1 MSRFYSDTYKWS
13 LYEKYRNGFTLTELC
28 EISGVT
34 DKPLREWFRQIDF
47 QYAQGARLSVKSVQ
61 QENEHLKLVVQQ
73 KQNELKLLNEIIA
86 DIPEVQRII
95 CAHPLLP
102 IYGPNQVCRS
112 LCIRKSNLY
121 YRTFRRPEVTVYEK
135 HNQELLPAIQEI
147 CNRSIQQPS
156 SENIRQQLM
165 DKGFTVSKHKVL
177 ELLHEIAPQPPS
189 KRECTNTNWQ
199 SSDANLLARQFSQPA
214 PNMAWVSDI
223 TEFKT
228 DIGTCY
234 LCAILDLFARKVIGA
249 RLSLHKDTSLVL
261 STFRD
266 AFKARDHPFNL
277 LFHSDRGSQYTAH
290 EFRSLLLSC
299 GVKQSFSAPGVPY
312 DNAPMESF
320 FASLKVEET
329 HRYRYANISD
339 LTDSLRE
346 YISFYNERRL
356 HSSVGNLT
364 PIRAENKYY
373 KEQSTAKS
381 IGCAPFACKNKCVA
395 DFGMQT
401 KIPKNRPHIN
411 WLRGIAIYFT

>member
-1 MSRFYSDTYKWS
+1 MSRFYSDAYKWS

-34 DKPLREWFRQIDF
+34 DKPLREWFRQIDS
-47 QYAQGARLSVKSVQ
+47 QYAQSAQLSVKSVQ
-61 QENEHLKLVVQQ
+61 HENAHLKLVIQQ
-73 KQNELKLLNEIIA
+73 RQNELTLLNKVVA
-86 DIPEVQRII
+86 DIPEIQRISY
-95 CAHPLLP
+95 AYPLLE

-135 HNQELLPAIQEI
+135 HNQELLPVIQEI
-147 CNRSIQQPS
+147 CERSIQRPG

-165 DKGFTVSKHKVL
+165 GQGFTVSKHKVL
-177 ELLHEIAPQPPS
+177 ELLREIAPQPPS

-199 SSDANLLARQFSQPA
+199 SSDANLLARHFSPRA

-234 LCAILDLFARKVIGA
+234 LCAILDLFARRVIGA

-266 AFKARDHPFNL
+266 ALEVRGHPASL

-290 EFRSLLLSC
+290 KFRGLLLKY
-299 GVKQSFSAPGVPY
+299 GIKQSFSAPGVPY

-339 LTDSLRE
+339 LTASLRD
-346 YISFYNERRL
+346 YISFYNEKRP
-356 HSSVGNLT
+356 HSSIGNLA
-364 PIRAENKYY
+364 PIQAENNYY
-373 KEQSTAKS
+373 KEQSTANH
-381 IGCAPFACKNKCVA
+381 IGCAHFVCKK
-395 DFGMQT
+395 
-401 KIPKNRPHIN
+401 
-411 WLRGIAIYFT
+411 

>member
-1 MSRFYSDTYKWS
+1 MNK
-13 LYEKYRNGFTLTELC
+13 
-28 EISGVT
+28 
-34 DKPLREWFRQIDF
+34 
-47 QYAQGARLSVKSVQ
+47 
-61 QENEHLKLVVQQ
+61 VV
-73 KQNELKLLNEIIA
+73 A
-86 DIPEVQRII
+86 DIPEIQRISY
-95 CAHPLLP
+95 AYPLLE

-135 HNQELLPAIQEI
+135 HNQELLPVIQEI
-147 CNRSIQQPS
+147 CERSIQRPG

-165 DKGFTVSKHKVL
+165 GQGFTVSKHKVL
-177 ELLHEIAPQPPS
+177 ELLREIAPQPPS

-199 SSDANLLARQFSQPA
+199 SSDANLLARHFSPRA

-234 LCAILDLFARKVIGA
+234 LCAILDLFARRVIGA

-266 AFKARDHPFNL
+266 AFEVRDHPASL

-290 EFRSLLLSC
+290 KFRGLLLKY
-299 GVKQSFSAPGVPY
+299 GIKQSFSAPGVPY

-339 LTDSLRE
+339 LTASLRD
-346 YISFYNERRL
+346 YISFYNEKRP
-356 HSSVGNLT
+356 HSSIGNLA
-364 PIRAENKYY
+364 PIQAENNYY
-373 KEQSTAKS
+373 KEQSTANH
-381 IGCAPFACKNKCVA
+381 IGCAHFVCKK
-395 DFGMQT
+395 
-401 KIPKNRPHIN
+401 
-411 WLRGIAIYFT
+411 

>member
-1 MSRFYSDTYKWS
+1 MSRFYGDAYKWS

-34 DKPLREWFRQIDF
+34 DKPLREWFRQIDS
-47 QYAQGARLSVKSVQ
+47 QYAQSAQLSVKSVQ
-61 QENEHLKLVVQQ
+61 HENAHLKLVIQQ
-73 KQNELKLLNEIIA
+73 RQNELTLLNKVVA
-86 DIPEVQRII
+86 DIPEIQRISY
-95 CAHPLLP
+95 AYPLLE

-135 HNQELLPAIQEI
+135 HNQELLPVIQEI
-147 CNRSIQQPS
+147 CERSIQRPG

-165 DKGFTVSKHKVL
+165 GQGFTVSKHKVL
-177 ELLHEIAPQPPS
+177 ELLREIAPQPPS

-199 SSDANLLARQFSQPA
+199 SSDANLLARHFSPRA

-234 LCAILDLFARKVIGA
+234 LCAILDLFARRVIGA

-266 AFKARDHPFNL
+266 AFEVRGHPASL
-277 LFHSDRGSQYTAH
+277 LFHSVRGSQYTAH
-290 EFRSLLLSC
+290 KFRGLLLKY
-299 GVKQSFSAPGVPY
+299 GIKQSFSAPGVPY

-339 LTDSLRE
+339 LTASLRD
-346 YISFYNERRL
+346 YISFYNEKRP
-356 HSSVGNLT
+356 HSSIGNLA
-364 PIRAENKYY
+364 PIQAENNYY
-373 KEQSTAKS
+373 KEQSTANH
-381 IGCAPFACKNKCVA
+381 IGCAHFVCKK
-395 DFGMQT
+395 
-401 KIPKNRPHIN
+401 
-411 WLRGIAIYFT
+411 

>member
-1 MSRFYSDTYKWS
+1 MSRFYSDAYKWS
-13 LYEKYRNGFTLTELC
+13 LYEKFRNGFTLTELC

-34 DKPLREWFRQIDF
+34 DKPLREWFRHIDS
-47 QYAQGARLSVKSVQ
+47 QYSRSTQLSVKSVQ
-61 QENEHLKLVVQQ
+61 QENEHLKLIVQQ
-73 KQNELKLLNEIIA
+73 RQNELKLLNEIIA
-86 DIPEVQRII
+86 GIPEAQRISR
-95 CAHPLLP
+95 AYPLLK

-121 YRTFRRPEVTVYEK
+121 YRTFRRPEVTAYEK
-135 HNQELLPAIQEI
+135 HEQELHPAIKEI
-147 CNRSIQQPS
+147 CDRYIKRPGA
-156 SENIRQQLM
+156 ENIRQQLM
-165 DKGFTVSKHKVL
+165 KQGFTVSKRKVL
-177 ELLHEIAPQPPS
+177 KLLHEIAPQPPR
-189 KRECTNTNWQ
+189 KRECTKASWQ

-234 LCAILDLFARKVIGA
+234 LCAILDLFARRVIGA

-266 AFKARDHPFNL
+266 AFEVRGHP
-277 LFHSDRGSQYTAH
+277 A
-290 EFRSLLLSC
+290 SLLLSC

-320 FASLKVEET
+320 FASLKVEEI

-339 LTDSLRE
+339 LTASLRE
-346 YISFYNERRL
+346 YISFYNEKRP

-364 PIRAENKYY
+364 PVQAEDKYY
-373 KEQSTAKS
+373 REQSTAKS
-381 IGCAPFACKNKCVA
+381 IGCAPFACKK
-395 DFGMQT
+395 
-401 KIPKNRPHIN
+401 
-411 WLRGIAIYFT
+411 

>member
-1 MSRFYSDTYKWS
+1 MSRFYGDVYKWS
-13 LYEKYRNGFTLTELC
+13 LYEKYRNGFTLTKLC

-34 DKPLREWFRQIDF
+34 DKPLREWFRHIDF
-47 QYAQGARLSVKSVQ
+47 QYAKSTQLSVESVQ
-61 QENEHLKLVVQQ
+61 QENSNLRQAVRQ
-73 KQNELKLLNEIIA
+73 KQAELKLLSEIMA
-86 DIPEVQRII
+86 AIPEAQRISR
-95 CAHPLLP
+95 AYPLLK

-135 HNQELLPAIQEI
+135 HNQELLPVIQEI
-147 CNRSIQQPS
+147 CDRSIQRPG

-165 DKGFTVSKHKVL
+165 GQGFTVSKHKVL
-177 ELLHEIAPQPPS
+177 ELLHEIALQPPS

-199 SSDANLLARQFSQPA
+199 SSDANLLARQFSPRA
-214 PNMAWVSDI
+214 PNIAWVSDI

-234 LCAILDLFARKVIGA
+234 LCAILDLFARRVIGA

-266 AFKARDHPFNL
+266 AFEVRGHPASL

-290 EFRSLLLSC
+290 EFKNLLRDC

-339 LTDSLRE
+339 LTASLRD
-346 YISFYNERRL
+346 YITFYNEKRP
-356 HSSVGNLT
+356 HSSIGNLT
-364 PIRAENKYY
+364 PVQAEDNYY

-381 IGCAPFACKNKCVA
+381 IGCAPFAYKK
-395 DFGMQT
+395 
-401 KIPKNRPHIN
+401 
-411 WLRGIAIYFT
+411 

>member
-1 MSRFYSDTYKWS
+1 MSRFYSDAYKWS
-13 LYEKYRNGFTLTELC
+13 LYEKFRNGFTLTELC

-34 DKPLREWFRQIDF
+34 DKPLREWFRHIDS
-47 QYAQGARLSVKSVQ
+47 QYARSTQLSVKSVQ
-61 QENEHLKLVVQQ
+61 QENEHLKLIVQQ
-73 KQNELKLLNEIIA
+73 RRNELKLLNEIIA
-86 DIPEVQRII
+86 GIPEAQRISY
-95 CAHPLLP
+95 AYPLLK

-135 HNQELLPAIQEI
+135 HNQELLPVIQEI
-147 CNRSIQQPS
+147 CDRSIQRPG

-165 DKGFTVSKHKVL
+165 GQGFTVSKHKVL
-177 ELLHEIAPQPPS
+177 ELLHEIALQPPS

-199 SSDANLLARQFSQPA
+199 SSDANLLARQFSPRA

-234 LCAILDLFARKVIGA
+234 LCTILDLFARRVIGA

-261 STFRD
+261 LTFRD
-266 AFKARDHPFNL
+266 AFEVRGHPASL

-290 EFRSLLLSC
+290 EFRNRLLSC

-339 LTDSLRE
+339 LTASLRD
-346 YISFYNERRL
+346 YISFYNEKRP
-356 HSSVGNLT
+356 HSSIGNLT
-364 PIRAENKYY
+364 PVQAENNYY

-381 IGCAPFACKNKCVA
+381 IGCAPFACKK
-395 DFGMQT
+395 
-401 KIPKNRPHIN
+401 
-411 WLRGIAIYFT
+411 

>member
-28 EISGVT
+28 KMTGVT
-34 DKPLREWFRQIDF
+34 DKPLREWFRQIDS

-61 QENEHLKLVVQQ
+61 QENAHLKLVVQQ

-112 LCIRKSNLY
+112 LKIRKSNLY
-121 YRTFRRPEVTVYEK
+121 YQIFRRPEVTVYEK
-135 HNQELLPAIQEI
+135 HDQELLPAIKEI
-147 CNRSIQQPS
+147 CDRNIKRPG

-165 DKGFTVSKHKVL
+165 GQGFTVSKHKVL
-177 ELLHEIAPQPPS
+177 ELLREIVPQLPG
-189 KRECTNTNWQ
+189 KRECTTTNWH

-234 LCAILDLFARKVIGA
+234 LCAILDLFARRVVGA
-249 RLSLHKDTSLVL
+249 RLSLHKNTSLVL
-261 STFRD
+261 LTFRD
-266 AFKARDHPFNL
+266 TFESRGHPSDL
-277 LFHSDRGSQYTAH
+277 LFHGDRGSQYTAH
-290 EFRSLLLSC
+290 EFRGLLLKY

-329 HRYRYANISD
+329 HRYRYANMSD
-339 LTDSLRE
+339 LTASLRN
-346 YISFYNERRL
+346 YISFYNKSRP
-356 HSSVGNLT
+356 HSSIGNLT
-364 PIRAENKYY
+364 PVQAENKYY
-373 KEQSTAKS
+373 KEQSTAKH
-381 IGCAPFACKNKCVA
+381 IGCAPFACKK
-395 DFGMQT
+395 
-401 KIPKNRPHIN
+401 
-411 WLRGIAIYFT
+411 

>member
-1 MSRFYSDTYKWS
+1 MSRFYSDSYKWS

-34 DKPLREWFRQIDF
+34 DKPLREWFRHIDF
-47 QYAQGARLSVKSVQ
+47 QYAKSTQINVESVQ
-61 QENEHLKLVVQQ
+61 QENSNLRQVVRQ
-73 KQNELKLLNEIIA
+73 KQAELKLLSEIMA
-86 DIPEVQRII
+86 VIPEAQRVSY
-95 CAHPLLP
+95 AYPLLE

-135 HNQELLPAIQEI
+135 HEQELRPAIKKI
-147 CNRSIQQPS
+147 CDRNIKRPGA
-156 SENIRQQLM
+156 ENIRQQLM
-165 DKGFTVSKHKVL
+165 KRGFTVSKRKVL
-177 ELLHEIAPQPPS
+177 KLLHEIDPQLPR
-189 KRECTNTNWQ
+189 KQKGTKIDWQ

-223 TEFKT
+223 TEFNT
-228 DIGTCY
+228 DAGTY
-234 LCAILDLFARKVIGA
+234 YMCAILDLFARRVIGA
-249 RLSLHKDTSLVL
+249 RLSHHKDTSLVL

-266 AFKARDHPFNL
+266 AFEARRHPPNL

-290 EFRSLLLSC
+290 EFRNLLRDC

-339 LTDSLRE
+339 LTASLRD
-346 YISFYNERRL
+346 YISFYNEKRP
-356 HSSVGNLT
+356 HSSIGNLT
-364 PIRAENKYY
+364 PVQAENKYY
-373 KEQSTAKS
+373 KEQSTAKHN
-381 IGCAPFACKNKCVA
+381 GCAPFACKK
-395 DFGMQT
+395 
-401 KIPKNRPHIN
+401 
-411 WLRGIAIYFT
+411 